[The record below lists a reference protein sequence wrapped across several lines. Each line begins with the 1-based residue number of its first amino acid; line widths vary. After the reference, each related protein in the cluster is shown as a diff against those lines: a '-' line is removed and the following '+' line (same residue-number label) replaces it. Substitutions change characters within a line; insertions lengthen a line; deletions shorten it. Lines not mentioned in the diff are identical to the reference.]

1 MGNIVMT
8 LLVRRQPEDNAE
20 CPYAVQITFPRELC
34 PGEMTPFTSARL
46 IHENGVRSPASE
58 TTHSYHPEEWRAA
71 DRSEQAH
78 YAVQFKGNPEP
89 WYCIMGSLCKSVYEY
104 PGSGDEETNNGQ
116 IWTGI
121 EDLDREWK
129 TGRKAHKKCEE
140 ELDAEWSIRLAHE
153 LKTVNGSSKQ
163 DSSIVQWT

>member
-1 MGNIVMT
+1 
-8 LLVRRQPEDNAE
+8 
-20 CPYAVQITFPRELC
+20 
-34 PGEMTPFTSARL
+34 
-46 IHENGVRSPASE
+46 
-58 TTHSYHPEEWRAA
+58 
-71 DRSEQAH
+71 
-78 YAVQFKGNPEP
+78 
-89 WYCIMGSLCKSVYEY
+89 MGSLCKSVYEY

-163 DSSIVQWT
+163 DSCIVQWT